1 MGSLVIADI
10 VCNRIIPVITLNRVE
25 DAQPLAGAL
34 KDAGMNVLEITLRTK
49 SAMDA
54 LEILAQDP
62 ELLVGVGSVT
72 NVNQLEKAHSLGA
85 KFAVSPGI
93 RSNLVM
99 AAQEL
104 GLIYIPGVA
113 TASEIM
119 LGIDCGL
126 STLKF
131 FPSETLGGVPAL
143 KAMSAPFP
151 EMSFIPTG
159 GINSDNAG
167 SYLDQKNVLA
177 IGGSWMVSPSLI
189 EANNFDEISRLA
201 TIAIKQFAVEPK

>member
-1 MGSLVIADI
+1 LGSLVIADI

>member
-1 MGSLVIADI
+1 MGRLVMADI
-10 VCNRIIPVITLNRVE
+10 ARNKVIPVITLNRVE

-54 LEILAQDP
+54 VEILAQDP

-72 NVNQLEKAHSLGA
+72 NVYQLEKAHSLGA

-93 RSNLVM
+93 RRNLVI

-131 FPSETLGGVPAL
+131 FPSETLGGAPAL
-143 KAMSAPFP
+143 SALSAPFP
-151 EMSFIPTG
+151 DMSFIPTG
-159 GINSDNAG
+159 GIKLENAG
-167 SYLDQKNVLA
+167 NYLSQRNVIA
-177 IGGSWMVSPSLI
+177 VGGSWMVTSDLI
-189 EANNFDEISRLA
+189 GRADFSEISSLA
-201 TIAIKQFAVEPK
+201 AQAMKQLSVQDK